1 VGRVPRYAAGPLPGL
16 HQHPH
21 NPSSEC
27 KYGLCFH
34 HVILFKD
41 REISK
46 IQQFPPFFG
55 ECFSDREE
63 VVIAE
68 LTEASNRA
76 QKQTP
81 PAASRLNEGGPGMLK
96 VPSLHFVCW
105 SWL

>member
-1 VGRVPRYAAGPLPGL
+1 M
-16 HQHPH
+16 
-21 NPSSEC
+21 
-27 KYGLCFH
+27 
-34 HVILFKD
+34 ILFND

-46 IQQFPPFFG
+46 IQRFSPFFW

-68 LTEASNRA
+68 LTEARNRA

-96 VPSLHFVCW
+96 VLCLQFVCW